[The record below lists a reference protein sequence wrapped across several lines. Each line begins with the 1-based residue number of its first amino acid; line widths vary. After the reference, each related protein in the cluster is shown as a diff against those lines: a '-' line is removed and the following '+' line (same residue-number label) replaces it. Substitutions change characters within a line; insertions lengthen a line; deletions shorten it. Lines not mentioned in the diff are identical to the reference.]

1 MAVPDLLTVDEAAR
15 VLRIGRSA
23 AYELAGRFLAS
34 GGSDGIP
41 AVRVGRLL
49 RIPRAPLE
57 QLIGTSIS
65 EVPTI
70 TARTSQPKVQ
80 PTESLVACRSS
91 ATTLSSLWP
100 DSWSRQRSYL
110 NSS

>member
-1 MAVPDLLTVDEAAR
+1 MTVPDLLTVDEAAR

-49 RIPRAPLE
+49 RIPRAALE
-57 QLIGTSIS
+57 QLMGTPIS
-65 EVPTI
+65 DVPTI
-70 TARTSQPKVQ
+70 SARTSTAKAQ
-80 PTESLVACRSS
+80 PTKSTRRLQIVSDEPQLPLA
-91 ATTLSSLWP
+91 
-100 DSWSRQRSYL
+100 
-110 NSS
+110 

>member
-1 MAVPDLLTVDEAAR
+1 VAVPDLLTVEEAAR

-49 RIPRAPLE
+49 RVPRVALE
-57 QLIGTSIS
+57 AFMSTSIS
-65 EVPTI
+65 DIPAT
-70 TARTSQPKVQ
+70 TARISATNRRNSTTKAQ
-80 PTESLVACRSS
+80 PTSS
-91 ATTLSSLWP
+91 
-100 DSWSRQRSYL
+100 SRRLQIASDEPQL
-110 NSS
+110 PLG